1 MSEQDKIRAN
11 RAIAYC
17 VIFITA
23 IFADVG
29 WIFSNR
35 AKLETMDFTLGII
48 AAFVLLLCSVFLHF
62 RINKILKGD
71 NNGNDL

>member
-29 WIFSNR
+29 WVFSNR

-48 AAFVLLLCSVFLHF
+48 AAYCFCVAYFYIFV
-62 RINKILKGD
+62 
-71 NNGNDL
+71 